1 MDMESRLI
9 FARVEWGESWM
20 DWEFGVGRCKL
31 LHLEWI
37 SIGVPLYGTENCV
50 KSLGLNIMEN
60 SIKKKENVYLCVAGS
75 LCYTAEIEGTL

>member
-60 SIKKKENVYLCVAGS
+60 SIKKRECISMCGWV
-75 LCYTAEIEGTL
+75 TLLYSRN